1 MKQLIEK
8 TAKASFTIFKPSSE
22 RRGQVLHP
30 LPWWDFYAINS
41 NNWQRAFTGSGKP
54 EGKSK
59 HWSDSLQ
66 EGVVGARSPSPPGFP
81 LSSLPALPPTS
92 FSGQWLRGRLLP
104 FSGLRTRLIYS
115 AKYPDSLCPRDRMW
129 RAGSLTV
136 KEAEGR
142 SIYRG
147 WGRLFFYV

>member
-22 RRGQVLHP
+22 RRGQVLNP
-30 LPWWDFYAINS
+30 LPLWDFYAINS

-66 EGVVGARSPSPPGFP
+66 EGVVGARSPSPPDFP
-81 LSSLPALPPTS
+81 SLPALSPTS
-92 FSGQWLRGRLLP
+92 FSGQRLRGRLLP

-115 AKYPDSLCPRDRMW
+115 AKYPDSLCPRDRIC
-129 RAGSLTV
+129 RAGRLTV

-142 SIYRG
+142 SVYRG
-147 WGRLFFYV
+147 WGSLFFYV